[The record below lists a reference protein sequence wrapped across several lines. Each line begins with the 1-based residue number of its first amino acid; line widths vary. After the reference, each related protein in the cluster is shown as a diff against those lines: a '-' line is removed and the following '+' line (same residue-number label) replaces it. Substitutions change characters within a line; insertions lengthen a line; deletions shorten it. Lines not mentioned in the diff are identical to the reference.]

1 MNLVTL
7 RSALYFGLV
16 TVSVIF
22 AIFFVLSLQAL
33 GLAVALPMVCLALL
47 VYLLRGVRDATRS
60 VALEL
65 RALSRKDAGETASP
79 EQHTVGLETPAA
91 PVLGRV
97 VLRRRV
103 ATAAS
108 QGQAAGETPFNPLVD
123 G

>member
-1 MNLVTL
+1 MNLASL
-7 RSALYFGLV
+7 RSALYVGLIII
-16 TVSVIF
+16 SVVF

-65 RALSRKDAGETASP
+65 RALSRREAGEAASLEHTA
-79 EQHTVGLETPAA
+79 GLETPAA

-97 VLRRRV
+97 VARSRV
-103 ATAAS
+103 AASAS
-108 QGQAAGETPFNPLVD
+108 QGQAGQAPFNPLVD